1 MILHIDGR
9 LKPYYVQTLCM
20 IFLPGV
26 KFPEGEEP
34 GPEVPEAW
42 ISLSEDSVG
51 VLSSFLLK
59 IGDRGTA

>member
-1 MILHIDGR
+1 MILHIDGA

-34 GPEVPEAW
+34 GEDVPEAW
-42 ISLSEDSVG
+42 VALNEDGTGVSASVR
-51 VLSSFLLK
+51 L
-59 IGDRGTA
+59 